1 MPAICHSHRLQSATP
16 QGDRRVAS
24 LRDWQ
29 RSTCWR
35 VRTSIVW
42 LALLAVLLSGAA
54 ASAQDTPDAASPPPE
69 QSGDADARCDRQGFS
84 TIFTCIPQDL
94 RNMARPRSLVWLGV
108 GGGLSALSAPLD
120 DRVDRALRDG
130 DPDVFPK
137 VGDQLGQAGLHFGVP
152 FGLYVVARATG
163 HSETA
168 RFAVTLLRAQVA
180 NGIVT
185 RSLKLI
191 PRARPFQ
198 EKASTWHGSFPS
210 GHTSAS
216 FATATVI
223 QQRFGWRAG
232 LPAYVLASY
241 VGLSRLHRNHFLSD
255 VAFGAGLGIAAG
267 LAVNQPSRRAAVS
280 PILAP
285 GVAGVTIGV
294 RFVGGS

>member
-1 MPAICHSHRLQSATP
+1 MPAMRHNQRLQSTTP
-16 QGDRRVAS
+16 QADRRVVP
-24 LRDWQ
+24 LCVGQ
-29 RSTCWR
+29 RSTCGR
-35 VRTSIVW
+35 VLTAIVW
-42 LALLAVLLSGAA
+42 LAVLVVVLSGAA
-54 ASAQDTPDAASPPPE
+54 ASAQDTSDAASPPPE
-69 QSGDADARCDRQGFS
+69 QSEDADARCDGQGFS

-94 RNMARPRSLVWLGV
+94 RNMAQPQSLVWLGV
-108 GGGLSALSAPLD
+108 GGGLSALSVPLD

-137 VGDQLGQAGLHFGVP
+137 VGDQLGQAGLHFGAP
-152 FGLYVVARATG
+152 FALYVVARATG
-163 HSETA
+163 HSDTA
-168 RFAVTLLRAQVA
+168 GFAVTLLRAQVT

-198 EKASTWHGSFPS
+198 EKATTGHGSFPS

-223 QQRFGWRAG
+223 QRRFGWRAG

-241 VGLSRLHRNHFLSD
+241 VGLSRLHRNHYLSD

-267 LAVNQPSRRAAVS
+267 LAVNQPSRRAVIS
-280 PILAP
+280 PMLAP
-285 GVAGVTIGV
+285 GIAGVTIDV
-294 RFVGGS
+294 PIFGGS

>member
-1 MPAICHSHRLQSATP
+1 MPAMRHSQRLESTTP
-16 QGDRRVAS
+16 EADRRVAS
-24 LRDWQ
+24 LCVAQ
-29 RSTCWR
+29 RSNCSR
-35 VRTSIVW
+35 VRTSIAW
-42 LALLAVLLSGAA
+42 LALLAVVLNGAA
-54 ASAQDTPDAASPPPE
+54 ASAQDTSDAASPPPE
-69 QSGDADARCDRQGFS
+69 QSEGADARCDRQGFS

-94 RNMARPRSLVWLGV
+94 RNMARPQSLVWLGV
-108 GGGLSALSAPLD
+108 GVGAAAGSALLD
-120 DRVDRALRDG
+120 DGIDRALRDG

-152 FGLYVVARATG
+152 FALYVVARATG
-163 HSETA
+163 HSDTA
-168 RFAVTLLRAQVA
+168 GFAVTLLRAQVA

-185 RSLKLI
+185 RTLKLI

-223 QQRFGWRAG
+223 QRRFGWRAG

-241 VGLSRLHRNHFLSD
+241 VGLSRLHRNHYLSD

-267 LAVNQPSRRAAVS
+267 LAVNQPSRRAVIS
-280 PILAP
+280 PMLAP
-285 GVAGVTIGV
+285 GIAGVTIDL
-294 RFVGGS
+294 RLVGGS